1 MVANFEGSS
10 RNIHVF
16 LVYMWMFYSWSG
28 LWNMSGQNYQ
38 SCWKPA
44 YGKVSGNVLSQLL
57 LIYLFF
63 TAIWWSITSGNE
75 KTFGKTV
82 TSGSIEIS
90 PISSREM
97 YRLLFQMEL
106 INGKSFTV
114 TKVIKTFV
122 SATSARQL
130 TNFTLFSMVNDYL
143 IGLSNT
149 TLDFDCIQ
157 HVSNA
162 LLVTFTDMDGIEVI
176 PLFSM
181 RAGIDQDNV
190 PRKRTT

>member
-1 MVANFEGSS
+1 
-10 RNIHVF
+10 
-16 LVYMWMFYSWSG
+16 
-28 LWNMSGQNYQ
+28 
-38 SCWKPA
+38 
-44 YGKVSGNVLSQLL
+44 
-57 LIYLFF
+57 
-63 TAIWWSITSGNE
+63 
-75 KTFGKTV
+75 
-82 TSGSIEIS
+82 
-90 PISSREM
+90 M

-122 SATSARQL
+122 SATSVRQV
-130 TNFTLFSMVNDYL
+130 TNCTFFSMVNDYL

-181 RAGIDQDNV
+181 RAGIDQDNR
-190 PRKRTT
+190 PISLYG